1 MIDIARVR
9 ADTPSCEKIIHFNNA
24 GASLMPDPVFNA
36 VSAHLQLERDIGGY
50 EAARQAAEKLDSFY
64 TEFAAL
70 LQCTPQEIAYV
81 ENATRAWDMAFYGL
95 QLEPG
100 DRILVHESEY
110 SSNYLALLHRAQQR
124 KLEIDLVPS
133 DQSGQIDVAAM
144 ETMVSDR
151 TQLVLL
157 THVPTQGGLV
167 NPAAAVGEIARQH
180 GLLYMLDACQSA
192 GQIDLDVRKIGCHVL
207 SGTGRKFLR
216 GPRGTGFLY
225 VAADATDRIQPAF
238 VDMRAANWTEP
249 NRFELAPGARR
260 YETWE
265 SFVAGRV
272 GLARAVQYARN
283 LGLAE
288 IEQRVSSLAA
298 TLREALA
305 QVPGITVHDQG
316 VTKCGIVTFE
326 KQGEPATL
334 VAARLFERG
343 INISVIDALSA
354 QIDFTGRGLRQLAR
368 ASVHYFNTEDE
379 IARVVDAVRS

>member
-1 MIDIARVR
+1 VIDIARVR

-36 VSAHLQLERDIGGY
+36 MSAHLQLERDIGGY
-50 EAARQAAEKLDSFY
+50 EAARQAEEELDSFY

-70 LQCTPQEIAYV
+70 LRCTPQEIAFV
-81 ENATRAWDMAFYGL
+81 ENATRAWDLAFYGL

-110 SSNYLALLHRAQQR
+110 SSNYLALLHRAQQS

-133 DQSGQIDVAAM
+133 DKSGQIDVAAM
-144 ETMVSDR
+144 ETMISDR
-151 TQLVLL
+151 TRLILL

-192 GQIDLDVRKIGCHVL
+192 GQIDLDVGKIGCHVL

-238 VDMRAANWTEP
+238 VDMRAADWTEP

-272 GLARAVQYARN
+272 GLASAVRYARDI
-283 LGLAE
+283 GLAE
-288 IEQRVSSLAA
+288 IEQRVSSLGA

-305 QVPGITVHDQG
+305 QLPGITVHDQG

-334 VAARLFERG
+334 IAARLFERG

-354 QIDFTGRGLRQLAR
+354 QIDFTGRGLEQLAR

-379 IARVVDAVRS
+379 IVRVVDAVRS